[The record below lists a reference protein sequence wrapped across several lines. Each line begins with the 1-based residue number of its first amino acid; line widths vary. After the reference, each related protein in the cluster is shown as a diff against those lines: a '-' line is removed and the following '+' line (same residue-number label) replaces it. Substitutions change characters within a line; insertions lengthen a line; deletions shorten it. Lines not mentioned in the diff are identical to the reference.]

1 MSHVRYTLALFTFYP
16 LKNMCGRKCITWR
29 CSRDI
34 IIFPPYSHHLPTIFL
49 SVRCT
54 LALFTFYA
62 LKNMCGG
69 EGITLQCSRDNY
81 FSSIFTSSPHNV
93 SLSPPR
99 LFLPLPLLSIFIK
112 KIQKSRKFGLGVW
125 KVFKTKKFTCLMYR
139 DR

>member
-1 MSHVRYTLALFTFYP
+1 MHYVAMLQRHNYFSPIFTSSPHNISLCSMHASIIHILRIEKHVR
-16 LKNMCGRKCITWR
+16 WR
-29 CSRDI
+29 R
-34 IIFPPYSHHLPTIFL
+34 HH
-49 SVRCT
+49 V
-54 LALFTFYA
+54 AV
-62 LKNMCGG
+62 
-69 EGITLQCSRDNY
+69 LQRHNY

-112 KIQKSRKFGLGVW
+112 KIQKSRNFGLGVW